1 VVMAK
6 APVAQAQD
14 LPRAIRVSPSPPAT
28 GAYGQPLV
36 SLAPGPSAPPE
47 GSAHAGAGGKP
58 RAEYLKELEREELRR
73 ALETAG
79 WVITRAGKV
88 LGWTPRQVAYKMKK
102 HRLSSP
108 WKG

>member
-1 VVMAK
+1 VHA
-6 APVAQAQD
+6 A
-14 LPRAIRVSPSPPAT
+14 
-28 GAYGQPLV
+28 
-36 SLAPGPSAPPE
+36 GP
-47 GSAHAGAGGKP
+47 GKP

-102 HRLSSP
+102 HGLSSP